1 MTGRDY
7 SISTATHKE
16 SEAWAQE
23 GPLSWDDFTDRLPTL
38 RCWVGGTLS
47 EPQRSKETVV
57 NRSILT
63 LDEDEPRKGWTVD
76 VDLCLGV
83 AFLRHTTKRHTPEA
97 PRYRLLVPLSR
108 DVTPDEYWL
117 IANAV
122 MDAVGWGK
130 DRGGAQAE
138 RFMFGPPE
146 GAEIVAVE
154 GESLDADEWI
164 ARAKE
169 EGLLPRDSE
178 KSAARSVI
186 DLDTPPTPQ
195 EISKANAL
203 LDKAVWEIER
213 LAHKDSGDPQMGRNV
228 ALMSWLP
235 LLYRFALGDCLDL
248 DEVNDRLWQA
258 AQDAP
263 LNDGMPFSEGEFE
276 TLKRRAWGYAEGD
289 PQRPEVEADFVPV
302 NANSPDAWPAVPT
315 RLDDAHLAAWMAYRG
330 LGGLWCWAGGL
341 GWLHWDGRRW
351 VSQADENVREAIRK
365 AVIDVNRMS
374 LTAGAGAAQM
384 KTLAGL
390 LSLGR
395 IGALASLMRGVVAVD
410 AGQFDSKP
418 DLLNVGNGVVD
429 LRTGEIGPHD
439 PALHLS
445 KITETKYV
453 TEANHPD
460 WEKALTALDPEVAA
474 WMQVRLG
481 QAITGYPPDDDIL
494 PIGQGGGSNGKS
506 TLLAGLFVALGEHM
520 TQVPERLIRASP
532 NDHPTEL
539 TTLRGAR
546 IAVIDETPEV
556 ADLNVPRIKAM
567 LGAEY
572 ITARQIRR
580 DNMTWKA
587 THSLF
592 VMTNYRPRVH
602 ETDHGTWRRL
612 ALVRFTKKFPRDSQF
627 RAAIARGSGGR
638 REAVLAWVIEGAR
651 QWYAQDR
658 VMPDLP
664 EQVQADTDAWREES
678 DLVLAFVSERM
689 VPEPGCH
696 VLTSQVLAE
705 LNVWLEVRGHRP
717 WSSQLLTTRFEGHG
731 IAKVRPSRPVTI
743 SRNVCGISGRLKE
756 GGDLPAKPWLFQ
768 GYAWRTEEDPG

>member
-1 MTGRDY
+1 MSGRGSY

-16 SEAWAQE
+16 SKAWVTE
-23 GPLSWDDFTDRLPTL
+23 GQLTWNDFADRLPEL

-47 EPQRSKETVV
+47 GPERSEETVIS
-57 NRSILT
+57 RSILT
-63 LDEDEPRKGWTVD
+63 LDEDEASVGWTVD
-76 VDLCLGV
+76 VDLVLGCSN
-83 AFLRHTTKRHTPEA
+83 LRHTTKRHTPAA
-97 PRYRLLVPLSR
+97 PRYRLIVPLSR

-117 IANAV
+117 ISNAV
-122 MDAVGWGK
+122 MDAIGWGK

-146 GAEIVAVE
+146 GAEIHAVA
-154 GESLDADEWI
+154 GEPLDADEWV
-164 ARAKE
+164 ARAKD
-169 EGLLPRDSE
+169 EGIPPRDSE
-178 KSAARSVI
+178 KGAARSVI
-186 DLDTPPTPQ
+186 DLDALPTPQ

-213 LAHKDSGDPQMGRNV
+213 LTHKDSGDPQEGRNV

-235 LLYRFALGDCLDL
+235 LLYRFVLGDCLDA
-248 DEVNDRLWQA
+248 DEVNDRLWDAVQA
-258 AQDAP
+258 AP
-263 LNDGMPFSEGEFE
+263 LNDGMPFSEGEFA
-276 TLKRRAWGYAEGD
+276 TLKRRAWDYADGD
-289 PQRPEVEADFVPV
+289 PQRPEVEADFV
-302 NANSPDAWPAVPT
+302 NAHSPDAWPAVPT

-341 GWLHWDGRRW
+341 GWMHWDGRRW
-351 VSQADENVREAIRK
+351 VAQADENVREAIRK
-365 AVIDVNRMS
+365 AVIDVNRTS
-374 LTAGAGAAQM
+374 LAAGAGAAQM

-390 LSLGR
+390 LSVGR

-429 LRTGEIGPHD
+429 LRTGELGPHD

-445 KITETKYV
+445 KITGTEYV
-453 TEANHPD
+453 PGATHQAWD
-460 WEKALTALDPEVAA
+460 QALTALDPEVAA
-474 WMQVRLG
+474 WMQLRFG

-494 PIGQGGGSNGKS
+494 PIGQGSGSNGKS

-572 ITARQIRR
+572 ITARQIRK
-580 DNMTWKA
+580 DNMTWRA

-612 ALVRFTKKFPRDSQF
+612 ALVKFTKKFPRDSRF
-627 RAAIARGSGGR
+627 RAAIARGAGGR
-638 REAVLAWVIEGAR
+638 REAVLAWVVAGAR
-651 QWYAQDR
+651 QWYAADR

-664 EQVQADTDAWREES
+664 EQVQADTDGWRVES
-678 DLVLAFVSERM
+678 DLVLGFVSEEL
-689 VPEPGCH
+689 VPEAGVH
-696 VLTSQVLAE
+696 VLTSEVLDE
-705 LNVWLEVRGHRP
+705 LNKWLQQRGHRP
-717 WSSQLLTTRFEGHG
+717 WSSQLLTSRFEGHG
-731 IAKVRPSRPVTI
+731 IAKVRPSRKVKVHRRCALTA
-743 SRNVCGISGRLKE
+743 S
-756 GGDLPAKPWLFQ
+756 DPAKPWLFQ
-768 GYAWRTEEDPG
+768 GYRWRLKGEPE